1 MKLEEK
7 LMEMDFYKFSK
18 VQESLLQKINALR
31 ARDEELMEMEE
42 LDYVAAAGSLR
53 IKTYPPKNPRN

>member
-18 VQESLLQKINALR
+18 VQDRLLERINLRR
-31 ARDEELMEMEE
+31 ARDNEIMEMEE

-53 IKTYPPKNPRN
+53 IKTYPPKNPKN